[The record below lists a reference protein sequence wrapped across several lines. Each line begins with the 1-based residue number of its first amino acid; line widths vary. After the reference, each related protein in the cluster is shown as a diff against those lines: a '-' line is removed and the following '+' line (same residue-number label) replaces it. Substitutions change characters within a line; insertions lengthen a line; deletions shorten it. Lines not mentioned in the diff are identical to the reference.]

1 MKLTQKKST
10 PKQKAFKN
18 QQDEF
23 KQYCK
28 ELGGFIYIYC
38 DENKKFLEDI
48 DISDADIMRLIYLST
63 YIDYNDRY
71 ENLLVKHGQYNK
83 IEPMTKKDIN
93 KITKLSKQ
101 PFHQFINNTKDKK
114 LLLEIDGKFY
124 LSNKYFSKGR
134 LLNNK
139 NKKTI
144 KLFINPIREI
154 YFKSDNRKHKLIG
167 ELYSLIP
174 FINEDNVLINNN
186 INIKRIEIAEICK
199 MGMSKSNISRRMDEY
214 KKIAFKDEP
223 IFYETKEYCKISP
236 KIAITGTT
244 INDMELK
251 MQKEFTSFGE
261 QEIKTVLDK
270 YKIEF
275 KEEYVFKD
283 LIGTGGG
290 NLRYDFYLPQYNL
303 LIEFQGQ
310 QHKDYVPYIH
320 GSYSEYM
327 RTKDHDRLK
336 RLYAAKNG
344 IDLLEIRYYNQDNIE
359 YIITNH
365 LGLQ

>member
-1 MKLTQKKST
+1 MKLTPKNST

-71 ENLLVKHGQYNK
+71 GNLLVKHGQCNK
-83 IEPMTKKDIN
+83 IEPMTEKDMI
-93 KITKLSKQ
+93 KILKTSTRTFYRFLKTVKEVGILIHKEEKYYISK
-101 PFHQFINNTKDKK
+101 
-114 LLLEIDGKFY
+114 
-124 LSNKYFSKGR
+124 KYFSKGKLSR
-134 LLNNK
+134 K
-139 NKKTI
+139 NDKKVI

-154 YFKSDNRKHKLIG
+154 YLKSDSIGHKQKG
-167 ELYSLIP
+167 TLYTFVSFL
-174 FINEDNVLINNN
+174 NENN
-186 INIKRIEIAEICK
+186 ILVENDIPLNSKNIIDICN
-199 MGMSKSNISRRMDEY
+199 GGTSKYNVS
-214 KKIAFKDEP
+214 KKIKAFRQI
-223 IFYETKEYCKISP
+223 IFKEESIFEKTKEGYKISP

-275 KEEYVFKD
+275 EEEYVFKD

-320 GSYSEYM
+320 RSYSEYM

-344 IDLLEIRYYNQDNIE
+344 IDLLEIRYYNQENIE